1 MGKNRENL
9 VLMSN
14 DFGLYTIYN
23 WQQLYQCTKSRTLL
37 LTLNAERY
45 DIIQCATKLNPSFH
59 LRAVTTDDF
68 SDGSVV
74 FPFPH
79 LSSRVRSLVPG
90 ASASDLPLKRV
101 VVGLN
106 LFPTEIDASVA
117 KFPEHSGAFNR
128 YVNLSHAAVK
138 QTPRLYSPRHGG
150 GWTLASVRYNPKQA
164 AFLKLLVRK
173 VREQKEKTAT
183 AET

>member
-1 MGKNRENL
+1 MQRTRDALAVRTSILDIALATTTAHWNL
-9 VLMSN
+9 DLARLLEVVAFMIRQLPVS
-14 DFGLYTIYN
+14 YN
-23 WQQLYQCTKSRTLL
+23 FRRGILC
-37 LTLNAERY
+37 
-45 DIIQCATKLNPSFH
+45 
-59 LRAVTTDDF
+59 
-68 SDGSVV
+68 DGE
-74 FPFPH
+74 FPH

-117 KFPEHSGAFNR
+117 KFSEHSGAFNR

-150 GWTLASVRYNPKQA
+150 GWTLASVRSNPKQA